1 MSGTSQA
8 SNATDGWHT
17 QSNPAAK
24 DQGKGPKRSN
34 ARYPERQPN
43 SKEKYYGGNKYVL
56 SMAQKVERFEQER
69 REKGREFHSVGAA
82 KAKAR
87 LPAAER
93 TSGTTRVAVSDDRRL
108 RLG

>member
-1 MSGTSQA
+1 
-8 SNATDGWHT
+8 
-17 QSNPAAK
+17 
-24 DQGKGPKRSN
+24 
-34 ARYPERQPN
+34 
-43 SKEKYYGGNKYVL
+43 
-56 SMAQKVERFEQER
+56 MAQKVERVVQER

-93 TSGTTRVAVSDDRRL
+93 TSGTVRVAVSDERRL

>member
-1 MSGTSQA
+1 
-8 SNATDGWHT
+8 
-17 QSNPAAK
+17 
-24 DQGKGPKRSN
+24 
-34 ARYPERQPN
+34 
-43 SKEKYYGGNKYVL
+43 
-56 SMAQKVERFEQER
+56 MAQKVERVEQER

-93 TSGTTRVAVSDDRRL
+93 TSGTASVAVSDDRRL